1 MGFPKSGVLR
11 TRSDNQDVYISYTD
25 KSYTEFY
32 GCTGVP
38 DIDVGEEIS
47 LNTYCFGLDDDGSE
61 IRVQVLGVLSD
72 LTVVRPNNLF
82 RKRNRIKLSSLGRV
96 TEDIKTTN
104 WIFNVSTTYDV
115 AEITLQVSPGD
126 NIES

>member
-1 MGFPKSGVLR
+1 M
-11 TRSDNQDVYISYTD
+11 YISYTD

-96 TEDIKTTN
+96 TEDIKRQ
-104 WIFNVSTTYDV
+104 IGYLMSQRLMM
-115 AEITLQVSPGD
+115 LQKLHYKSVLGT
-126 NIES
+126 I